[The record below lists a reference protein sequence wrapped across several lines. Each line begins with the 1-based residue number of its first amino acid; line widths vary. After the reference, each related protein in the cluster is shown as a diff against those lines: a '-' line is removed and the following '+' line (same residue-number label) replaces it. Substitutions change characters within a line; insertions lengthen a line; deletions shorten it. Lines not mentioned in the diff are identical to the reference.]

1 MQMLAHKKI
10 VIVGLGLIGGSIARA
25 LTAQNFMGEIVGV
38 CHDSAALQ
46 QALVDGSIT
55 GFTNDLQT
63 ACADAD
69 LIIIAVPV
77 LAFTAVFQELAP
89 VLAEHTVVTDVASVK
104 HTIVE
109 AAEKVFGR
117 VPVNLVPGHPIAGS
131 EQSGYAAANADL
143 FAGRKVILTP
153 LEHTNPYAVKLVTE
167 LWQTM
172 GAEVLQMEVAHHDE
186 VLAATS
192 HLPHLLAFALVD
204 TLSQQGQSEEIFRYA
219 AGGFRD
225 FTRIA
230 SSDPVMWR
238 DIFVSNADATVA
250 ILDQYTSDLAL
261 LRKALLGR
269 DAMQLFAIIKRAKQS
284 RDNFMVMNKSS
295 TQTPARNKLTNSTEE

>member
-1 MQMLAHKKI
+1 
-10 VIVGLGLIGGSIARA
+10 
-25 LTAQNFMGEIVGV
+25 MGEIVGV